1 MAVATVY
8 LKLASLHYMG
18 IIVIIILTLLNG
30 FFALSE
36 TALVS
41 VKKSSVEHRAIN
53 GSKRAEIILQLHKH
67 PENFLSSIQLGITLI
82 GIIAGAY
89 GGTTLSDELKPYISK
104 IDGLAP
110 YASEISIT
118 LLVVLIT
125 YFTIVVGELIP
136 KTVALRNTLGTALI
150 VAPFIRFF
158 TSVTYPIV
166 RLLSGSTNLL
176 IKLLHINPKK
186 EAQTVTEEELRHM
199 LRIAGR
205 EGVLESEEE
214 QIHQN
219 IFSLYDQRNH
229 NLMTLRTDI
238 DWIDINMSFDTI
250 HEIILQ
256 SPHSKFPV
264 CRGSI
269 DHIEGILTAKDFF
282 AFKNNPKF
290 KIRNVLKEPIF
301 LSEHMLA
308 VNTLRLFRE
317 KKQYLGIVVDEH
329 GAVEGVIT
337 LHDILEAIV
346 GNISDLEEETEP
358 DIYVRDDGSRL
369 ISGITPIE
377 QLNQHLGYVII
388 PENKEIY
395 TTLAGFILHHISQ
408 VPHIG
413 DKIILDGSQLEV
425 VDMDGARIDKVIL
438 TNIRSNH
445 G

>member
-1 MAVATVY
+1 MA
-8 LKLASLHYMG
+8 
-18 IIVIIILTLLNG
+18 IIFIIILTLLNG

-41 VKKSSVEHRAIN
+41 VKKSSVEHRALN
-53 GSKRAEIILQLHKH
+53 GSKRAQIILQLHKH
-67 PENFLSSIQLGITLI
+67 PENFLSSVQLGITLI

-89 GGTTLSDELKPYISK
+89 GGTTLSDELIPYISR

-110 YASEISIT
+110 YASQISIS

-136 KTVALRNTLGTALI
+136 KTIALRNTLSTALM
-150 VAPFIRFF
+150 VAPFILFF
-158 TSVTYPIV
+158 TSFTYPLV
-166 RLLSGSTNLL
+166 RLLSGSTNLI
-176 IKLLHINPKK
+176 IKLLRIKPKG
-186 EAQTVTEEELRHM
+186 EAQTVTEEELRYM

-205 EGVLESEEE
+205 EGVLEHEEE
-214 QIHQN
+214 QLHQN
-219 IFSLYDQRNH
+219 IFSLYDQSNY
-229 NLMTLRTDI
+229 NLMTNRADI
-238 DWIDINMSFDTI
+238 DWIEVDMPVDTV
-250 HEIILQ
+250 HELILH

-269 DHIEGILTAKDFF
+269 DHIQGILTAKDFL
-282 AFKNNPKF
+282 AFKNNPGF
-290 KIRNVLKEPIF
+290 EISQVLKEPLF
-301 LSEHMLA
+301 LSENMLA
-308 VNTLRLFRE
+308 VNTLRLFRD

-346 GNISDLEEETEP
+346 GDIPDLEEEAEP
-358 DIYVRDDGSRL
+358 DIFVREDGSRL

-377 QLNQHLGYVII
+377 RLNQHLGYTFI
-388 PENKEIY
+388 PENKEMY

-408 VPHIG
+408 VPRIG
-413 DKIILDGSQLEV
+413 DKIELDGNRLEV
-425 VDMDGARIDKVIL
+425 VDMDGARIDKVML
-438 TNIRSNH
+438 TSISGNY